1 MPVHA
6 TIEAPVKP
14 DTPTPR
20 SVRKYSVEEYVA
32 RERVSEIRH
41 DYVEG
46 DIIPVPGT
54 SLNHNRI
61 ARNMT
66 TGFNLAFE
74 NRECEAFMESI
85 RVRVSAFHYRYP
97 DVIALCGEPL
107 TDNTNP
113 PALLNPAV
121 IVEVLSPSTEAL
133 DFSGKLAEYTQVS
146 DVTDYVLIAQDRV
159 SVVHHS
165 RQKGGEWKEE
175 KFADLSD
182 TLAFV
187 SLNVTL
193 TLASL
198 YHKVVFA
205 DTSNL

>member
-1 MPVHA
+1 MSVHA
-6 TIEAPVKP
+6 MIDAPVKP

-54 SLNHNRI
+54 SLNHNKI
-61 ARNMT
+61 AGNSYTELRYN
-66 TGFNLAFE
+66 F
-74 NRECEAFMESI
+74 RDRDCETFMESI

-97 DVIALCGEPL
+97 DMIALCGEPL
-107 TDNTNP
+107 TDDTNP

-182 TLAFV
+182 TLSFA
-187 SLNVTL
+187 SLDVTL

-205 DTSNL
+205 DPSNL